1 MPLSENEQRLLEQI
15 ERALVED
22 DPKFAHA
29 VRVTSP
35 RTYLARRVRRNAVFF
50 VLGLAMLIVGV
61 VLSRLPAL
69 TVALGIIGFAIM
81 LTAALRVVTD
91 VRRMSGR
98 AHEPRRGGAP
108 RRRTRATFMERLE
121 ERWRRRWEG

>member
-15 ERALVED
+15 ERALVDD

-35 RTYLARRVRRNAVFF
+35 RTYLARRVRRNAAFF

-69 TVALGIIGFAIM
+69 TITLGIIGFSIM
-81 LTAALRVVTD
+81 LAASLRVVTD

-98 AHEPRRGGAP
+98 TEPRRGTA
-108 RRRTRATFMERLE
+108 RRRTRATFMERVE
-121 ERWRRRWEG
+121 ERWRRRSEG